1 MTKGL
6 PFDTPVATENTENAR
21 FFSPPDM
28 GKKAFADIGA
38 VARSFLDEET
48 YEAYSECVEEIMV
61 HDSFLDECNRAGEID
76 IVDENDDG
84 DRNDAN
90 ALNTDAVGQT
100 ALPQTV
106 ASTSASPPTD
116 THLEI
121 LPPAIPATPNVL
133 QDISLP
139 TIPSTPVS
147 ISVDDSV
154 VNSEASGSPAN
165 MSQLVV
171 TGNNSKAIGKPS
183 SYDFGDSPKI
193 VPEVIASKIISMAH
207 VIYVKGIL
215 YAYTD
220 PVYSVLTPDLIKGL
234 TLKYCYYDLAQTQD
248 NYLINQIYSYCRA
261 KMVLNMTTPE
271 EDPRYVVYKDCRF
284 NLEEGRFEANGPDV
298 IAFSCVNVR
307 ISDATDYHPVF
318 DKFLDRITGGDI
330 RLKTLIWEMI
340 GYIPSADMSAK
351 KIFVLMGEG
360 DTGKTILLRVL
371 RALFQQ
377 DISECVIPL
386 HSLGERFVLGR
397 LAGIRL
403 VTDGDYAGA
412 PLSEASVAT
421 IKSITGGDSVRAEMK
436 GQDAITITP
445 CCKLVI
451 SSNYLPV
458 SKINDP
464 AFNKRRL
471 VIPFKYVIPDDEQD
485 KRLLD
490 KIKEELPSIAKTALG
505 YLIRLRENQFK
516 FTQVSLDP
524 IVSSAESRIE
534 ELTQRVTTSADK
546 LVQDFVEA
554 YCSFDIHE
562 CLTLTQDLFSVFEG
576 FCKDKGQRVLDIK
589 DFSSRLHKLFPNL
602 IKKKIDGKNG
612 FFGISLNR

>member
-1 MTKGL
+1 MIKGL
-6 PFDTPVATENTENAR
+6 PFDTPAATENTENAR

-48 YEAYSECVEEIMV
+48 YEAYNECVEEIMV
-61 HDSFLDECNRAGEID
+61 QDSFLDECNRAGDIE

-84 DRNDAN
+84 DSNDVN
-90 ALNTDAVGQT
+90 ALNTDETGEP
-100 ALPQTV
+100 ALPQAV
-106 ASTSASPPTD
+106 APTSASLQTD
-116 THLEI
+116 THLET
-121 LPPAIPATPNVL
+121 PPPTIPATPTVL

-147 ISVDDSV
+147 IPVDDSV

-171 TGNNSKAIGKPS
+171 TGNNSKAIGKQS
-183 SYDFGDSPKI
+183 SYDYGDSPKI
-193 VPEVIASKIISMAH
+193 VPEAIASKIISMAH

-234 TLKYCYYDLAQTQD
+234 TLEYCYCDLAQTQD

-261 KMVLNMTTPE
+261 KMVLKMTTPE
-271 EDPRYVVYKDCRF
+271 EDSRYVVYMDGRF
-284 NLEEGRFEANGPDV
+284 NLDKKRFEANSSDV

-318 DKFLDRITGGDI
+318 DKFLDRISGGDI

-340 GYIPSADMSAK
+340 GYISSADMSAK
-351 KIFVLMGEG
+351 KFFVLLGEG
-360 DTGKTILLRVL
+360 DTGKTLLLRVL

-386 HSLGERFVLGR
+386 HSLGERFALGR

-412 PLSEASVAT
+412 PLSDASVAT

-445 CCKLVI
+445 CSKLVVA
-451 SSNYLPV
+451 SNYLPV
-458 SKINDP
+458 SKIDDP

-471 VIPFKYVIPDDEQD
+471 VIPFNYVIPEDEQD
-485 KRLLD
+485 KRLFD

-516 FTQVSLDP
+516 FTQVSLEP

-534 ELTQRVTTSADK
+534 KLSQRVTTSADK

-554 YCSFDIHE
+554 YCSLDTPE
-562 CLTLTQDLFSVFEG
+562 CLTLTQDLFTVFEG
-576 FCKDKGQRVLDIK
+576 FCKDKGQRVLNKK
-589 DFSSRLHKLFPNL
+589 DFSSRLHTLFPKL
-602 IKKKIDGKNG
+602 IKKKVEGKNG
-612 FFGISLNR
+612 YIGISLNQ